1 VLEEAGF
8 PHIFIEDDGDHLKR
22 ITQRLKESFVFF
34 SENLGGSSAV
44 QPHGKLTMGLGS
56 LHNTVGADVTANSG
70 CRAKGLSGC
79 P

>member
-8 PHIFIEDDGDHLKR
+8 PHIFIEDDGDHLNR

-44 QPHGKLTMGLGS
+44 QPHGKLTMGLGFTPQ
-56 LHNTVGADVTANSG
+56 HCGG
-70 CRAKGLSGC
+70 RF
-79 P
+79 